1 MHGGKWSLA
10 NLCLFVQ
17 GRYGAVCA
25 DGLMRSIE
33 FIIYHSLR
41 AMESVMFNDR
51 HCFELYG
58 YDILID
64 DCLRPHL
71 IEVNSSPSL
80 STTTLSDRLLKEE
93 VLADVL
99 SIIFPPYFPSPR
111 AMPYWEHRLRTDLTT
126 AVQTGFRL
134 LHVEA

>member
-1 MHGGKWSLA
+1 
-10 NLCLFVQ
+10 
-17 GRYGAVCA
+17 
-25 DGLMRSIE
+25 
-33 FIIYHSLR
+33 
-41 AMESVMFNDR
+41 MFNDR
-51 HCFELYG
+51 HYFELYG

-99 SIIFPPYFPSPR
+99 SIIFPPSFPSPCT
-111 AMPYWEHRLRTDLTT
+111 MSYWEYRVRTDLTT
-126 AVQTGFRL
+126 ALQTGFHFL
-134 LHVEA
+134 QMGS